1 MPGKFLRQNGLRGGS
16 VYDLTHDR
24 GVAIKAEQGEQAL
37 LEGISAG
44 QAADGRVVM
53 LTLAARVDDQGF
65 ADAAEFFQHGVDA
78 ERLAL
83 ARQGEALSINSMLEE
98 LGGIRETLVI
108 YPRRQGQHHNPT
120 VSCLT
125 RRNALHQRL
134 FSLLGLDRYAPVV
147 S

>member
-1 MPGKFLRQNGLRGGS
+1 MRVLRWWPLPRERPALAGVYKIAGEMPGKFLRQNGLRGGS

-24 GVAIKAEQGEQAL
+24 GEAVKAEQGEQAQ

-83 ARQGEALSINSMLEE
+83 ARQFALQQRGQQQRQDTVEGMHLD
-98 LGGIRETLVI
+98 LGVG
-108 YPRRQGQHHNPT
+108 PMQ
-120 VSCLT
+120 
-125 RRNALHQRL
+125 
-134 FSLLGLDRYAPVV
+134 
-147 S
+147 

>member
-1 MPGKFLRQNGLRGGS
+1 MNGHGKASGKVDESLAGVYKIAREMPGKFLRQNGLRGGS
-16 VYDLTHDR
+16 VYDLTHDW

-78 ERLAL
+78 E
-83 ARQGEALSINSMLEE
+83 G
-98 LGGIRETLVI
+98 
-108 YPRRQGQHHNPT
+108 
-120 VSCLT
+120 
-125 RRNALHQRL
+125 
-134 FSLLGLDRYAPVV
+134 
-147 S
+147 

>member
-1 MPGKFLRQNGLRGGS
+1 MRVLRWWPLPRYRSCLAGVYKIAGEMPGKFLRQNGSRGGS

-78 ERLAL
+78 ERLAPWRASSRCSNEVSSN
-83 ARQGEALSINSMLEE
+83 ARTQ
-98 LGGIRETLVI
+98 
-108 YPRRQGQHHNPT
+108 
-120 VSCLT
+120 
-125 RRNALHQRL
+125 
-134 FSLLGLDRYAPVV
+134 
-147 S
+147 